1 MYCWVLMGREAVD
14 VKPLGKGVRKGV
26 MVWSIKFAISGEI
39 FGI

>member
-14 VKPLGKGVRKGV
+14 VKPLGKGVN
-26 MVWSIKFAISGEI
+26 VWSIKFAISGEI